1 VTCAEHL
8 CSKLA
13 LHRSARLDYATMTI
27 CLGLLGCGEHS
38 EIGHAIPLAR
48 YAADH
53 AGAISLLAACDLR
66 RERAEVFCEKYRFA
80 RAYHDL
86 KEMLANE
93 QLDVCIAVVPVEHIA
108 DIGIRLLQANVPCV
122 VEKPLGTTIGEV
134 TRLRDVARATN
145 TINMVSVN
153 RRFMPLLNRG
163 AEWSR
168 NAGPLRYVRCTMIRH
183 ARTEPDFLR
192 STAIH
197 AFDTLR
203 FIAGDFSSGDIRTLN
218 TKPPY
223 WYAIDLQFESGARG
237 RIDIL
242 PTAGLLE
249 ETYELMGDGFRS
261 VITSPFGSQ
270 RALRCYRE
278 NRLVLEEIPGS
289 DTPEDVINGFYGE
302 VTELVEALSRKQRPK
317 PSIEEVFRSVEL
329 CFGLADRV

>member
-1 VTCAEHL
+1 
-8 CSKLA
+8 
-13 LHRSARLDYATMTI
+13 MTI
-27 CLGLLGCGEHS
+27 RLRLLGCDEHS
-38 EIGHAIPLAR
+38 EIGHAVPLAR
-48 YAADH
+48 YAAAH
-53 AGAISLLAACDLR
+53 SGAISLLAACDLR
-66 RERAEVFCEKYRFA
+66 RERAEAFCKKYGFA

-108 DIGIRLLQANVPCV
+108 EIGIRLLQANIPCV
-122 VEKPLGTTIGEV
+122 VEKPLGTTIDEV
-134 TRLRDVARATN
+134 KRLRDMARVTN
-145 TINMVSVN
+145 TINLVSVN

-163 AEWSR
+163 IEWA
-168 NAGPLRYVRCTMIRH
+168 NNTGALRYVRATMSRQ

-197 AFDTLR
+197 AFDTMR
-203 FIAGDFSSGDIRTLN
+203 FIAGDVSTADIRPLN

-223 WYAIDLQFESGARG
+223 WHAIDLQFEGGARG
-237 RIDIL
+237 RIDVL

-249 ETYELMGDGFRS
+249 ETYELVGDGFRS
-261 VITSPFGSQ
+261 VVTSPFGPQ

-289 DTPEDVINGFYGE
+289 DTPEDVISGFYGE

-317 PSIEEVFRSVEL
+317 PSIDQVFPSVEL
-329 CFGLADRV
+329 CFGMADRAGDVKLLV